1 VTLALL
7 AWPAIMA
14 APALWALFLD
24 RHVHSRYGR
33 VPAWQ
38 WALLGLPAA
47 ALVALAWLNHRH
59 GLLYGPA
66 TGMEGGGGAAG
77 AAVMR
82 YDHGPLFFAA
92 AAWNYVLLL
101 AASAQLALAALHSQ
115 GAQRRVWLAFLL
127 IAAVPWA
134 ANIAYIGF
142 GLQLLGAD
150 PTPLSFAV
158 SVAGFAWLIRS
169 RQLFD
174 IVPLA
179 RGLLF
184 SELPDALLIVDRDG
198 RVMESN
204 AAAQVLAGQALP
216 PGQPLAEWPRF
227 GAALAAKLAEGA
239 AGPLALGDRMY
250 ELRVRAIGPTQRQ
263 IGRLLQLRD
272 VTEYHRAQVRV
283 VHTLAE
289 RNAQLQKVAALQAE
303 LHEQALRD
311 PLTGLLNRRA
321 LQQRF
326 DDCTP
331 RRAAQP
337 QPLALVLLDVDHF
350 KRINDSHGH
359 ATGDAV
365 LRELGAALQAGLR
378 AGDMVFRFGG
388 EEFALLLPGADTV
401 GAARRVD
408 ALREHL
414 AAQPLPSVPERIT
427 FSAGVTAWPAGGDTL
442 DALLRAADAAMYR
455 AKAEGRDRVV
465 AAEAGGGA
473 AAAGGGA
480 AGA

>member
-1 VTLALL
+1 MCRCATGTA
-7 AWPAIMA
+7 
-14 APALWALFLD
+14 
-24 RHVHSRYGR
+24 SRS
-33 VPAWQ
+33 
-38 WALLGLPAA
+38 AA
-47 ALVALAWLNHRH
+47 ARGAGLAQRRID
-59 GLLYGPA
+59 GDS
-66 TGMEGGGGAAG
+66 GAA
-77 AAVMR
+77 AAAMR
-82 YDHGPLFFAA
+82 YDHGPLFYAA

-101 AASAQLALAALHSQ
+101 AASAQLAAAAVQAQ

-127 IAAVPWA
+127 IAAAPWA
-134 ANIAYIGF
+134 ANIAYVGF
-142 GLQLLGAD
+142 GVMVFGAD
-150 PTPLSFAV
+150 PTPLSFAF

-169 RQLFD
+169 NRLFD

-184 SELPDALLIVDRDG
+184 SELPDAVLIVDREG

-204 AAAQVLAGQALP
+204 AAAQALAGAVPP
-216 PGQPLAEWPRF
+216 PGQPLADWPRF
-227 GAALAAKLAEGA
+227 GAALAAHLAEGPT
-239 AGPLALGDRMY
+239 GTLTVGDRSY
-250 ELRVRAIGPTQRQ
+250 ELRSRAIGPAPRQ

-303 LHEQALRD
+303 LQEQALRD

-326 DDCTP
+326 DDCT
-331 RRAAQP
+331 RRDGP
-337 QPLALVLLDVDHF
+337 QRLPLALVLLDVDHF
-350 KRINDSHGH
+350 KSVNDRHGH
-359 ATGDAV
+359 ATGDTV

-388 EEFALLLPGADTV
+388 EEFALLLPGADAA
-401 GAARRVD
+401 GAVRRVT

-414 AAQPLPSVPERIT
+414 NAQPLPSVPEPIT

-465 AAEAGGGA
+465 AAKADGGTA
-473 AAAGGGA
+473 DA
-480 AGA
+480 

>member
-1 VTLALL
+1 MELPALALQACMATPWAASADLVLRLPVIAALMLLAGWVGAQRWFPGQGAFVGLHGAMVLWLLVSGLERAAQAEACKVTLALL

-38 WALLGLPAA
+38 WALLGLPAL

-59 GLLYGPA
+59 GLMYGPA
-66 TGMEGGGGAAG
+66 TGMDGGGAAAGG
-77 AAVMR
+77 APVMR
-82 YDHGPLFFAA
+82 YAHGPLFFAA
-92 AAWNYVLLL
+92 AGWNYVLLL
-101 AASAQLALAALHSQ
+101 AASAQLALAALRTQ
-115 GAQRRVWLAFLL
+115 GAQRRVWLGFLL

-184 SELPDALLIVDRDG
+184 SELPDAVLIVDRDG
-198 RVMESN
+198 RVMECN
-204 AAAQVLAGQALP
+204 AAARSLAGQRLP

-227 GAALAAKLAEGA
+227 GAALAAHLAQGSM
-239 AGPLALGDRMY
+239 GTLALGDRIF
-250 ELRVRAIGPTQRQ
+250 ELRVRAIGPAQRQ

-303 LHEQALRD
+303 LH
-311 PLTGLLNRRA
+311 
-321 LQQRF
+321 
-326 DDCTP
+326 
-331 RRAAQP
+331 
-337 QPLALVLLDVDHF
+337 
-350 KRINDSHGH
+350 
-359 ATGDAV
+359 
-365 LRELGAALQAGLR
+365 
-378 AGDMVFRFGG
+378 
-388 EEFALLLPGADTV
+388 
-401 GAARRVD
+401 
-408 ALREHL
+408 
-414 AAQPLPSVPERIT
+414 
-427 FSAGVTAWPAGGDTL
+427 
-442 DALLRAADAAMYR
+442 
-455 AKAEGRDRVV
+455 
-465 AAEAGGGA
+465 
-473 AAAGGGA
+473 
-480 AGA
+480 